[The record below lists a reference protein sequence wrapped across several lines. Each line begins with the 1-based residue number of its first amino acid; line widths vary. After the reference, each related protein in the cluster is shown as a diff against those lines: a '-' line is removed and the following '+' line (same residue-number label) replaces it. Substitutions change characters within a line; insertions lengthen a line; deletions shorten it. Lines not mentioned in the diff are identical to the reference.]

1 MQVKISGEPVA
12 FTTGQYAL
20 DYTQPNTDDWQY
32 AVLTDWQADLSESAA
47 VETVLFQLSFDPNE
61 TLDIEVSYPY
71 RLGGYPDY
79 NFNVKRGELE
89 YFLTPA
95 ALWKDFGGLTIELY
109 LDKDMPV
116 LKASSLDFE
125 KVAARHYRYTSDQL
139 PNEDL
144 WLLIDENWWQNIL
157 STLRS
162 PYLPMML
169 PAVLPFLLVFLVLVV
184 CIIRFFYKKKKR
196 HFR

>member
-71 RLGGYPDY
+71 RLGGLP
-79 NFNVKRGELE
+79 
-89 YFLTPA
+89 
-95 ALWKDFGGLTIELY
+95 GL
-109 LDKDMPV
+109 
-116 LKASSLDFE
+116 
-125 KVAARHYRYTSDQL
+125 
-139 PNEDL
+139 
-144 WLLIDENWWQNIL
+144 
-157 STLRS
+157 
-162 PYLPMML
+162 
-169 PAVLPFLLVFLVLVV
+169 
-184 CIIRFFYKKKKR
+184 
-196 HFR
+196 